1 MKVLKGCL
9 IKWVIFLGMGLGICS
24 LLIAAD
30 IEYGDFFMPFFTFM
44 IGLTAVVGLI
54 IFLISM
60 LIFGITDFF
69 GSGTAKEWW
78 DAAKEGKTIYQKQNE
93 KRRR

>member
-54 IFLISM
+54 IFLILLYI
-60 LIFGITDFF
+60 LILTDN
-69 GSGTAKEWW
+69 EPLCNH
-78 DAAKEGKTIYQKQNE
+78 QKSIDCLPSQ
-93 KRRR
+93 